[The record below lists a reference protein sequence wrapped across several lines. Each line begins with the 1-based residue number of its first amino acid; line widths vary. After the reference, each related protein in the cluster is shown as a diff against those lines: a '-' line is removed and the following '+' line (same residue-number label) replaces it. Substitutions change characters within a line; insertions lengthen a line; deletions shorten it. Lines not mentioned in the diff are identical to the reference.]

1 MGYIIWSIEF
11 QVLTLKKVL
20 TSKSLILQKRKKKER
35 LPRVFGHDVLSF
47 EMSLV
52 MKLMLLLKYALYI
65 YIYISFYDSS
75 GHSVERGARARAAK
89 PIGL

>member
-52 MKLMLLLKYALYI
+52 MKLMLLLKYAI
-65 YIYISFYDSS
+65 YILVFTIDLAIPWK
-75 GHSVERGARARAAK
+75 GGQ
-89 PIGL
+89 GLAQRNL